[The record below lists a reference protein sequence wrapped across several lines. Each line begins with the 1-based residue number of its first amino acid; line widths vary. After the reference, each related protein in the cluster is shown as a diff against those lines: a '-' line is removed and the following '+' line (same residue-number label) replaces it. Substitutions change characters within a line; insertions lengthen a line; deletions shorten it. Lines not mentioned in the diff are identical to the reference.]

1 MFINR
6 TKICQFKSQSFK
18 FLFATVILLLG
29 NLDSNAQLNRVPIN
43 LPKYDKQRVHFGF
56 TLGLNSSN
64 FRVTKVSDFKSQD
77 SIYSIEPRRVTGL
90 NLGIVSNLRLGEH
103 WDLRFIPALSF
114 AQRNLE
120 YTFYYPGSSGSVITK
135 NIESSYLEFPL
146 DFKFK
151 SKRINNYRVYVLAGG
166 RYSIDM
172 VSQAKVLDKDK
183 DIVKL
188 ERHDY
193 GYEIGVGFDFY
204 MTYFKFSPEIKMFNG
219 LNNLLVRENTPFAK
233 PLDGLR
239 SKIFLISFTFE

>member
-1 MFINR
+1 MFLISNR
-6 TKICQFKSQSFK
+6 TY
-18 FLFATVILLLG
+18 
-29 NLDSNAQLNRVPIN
+29 AQLNRVPIN

-64 FRVTKVSDFKSQD
+64 FRVLKVSDFKNQD
-77 SIYSIEPRRVTGL
+77 SIYSVEPQAVMGL

-120 YTFYYPGSSGSVITK
+120 YTFYYPGTSGDFITK
-135 NIESSYLEFPL
+135 NIESTYLEFPL
-146 DFKFK
+146 DLKFK

-172 VSQAKVLDKDK
+172 VSQAKVLNKDK

-188 ERHDY
+188 EKHDY
-193 GYEIGVGFDFY
+193 GYEVGVGFDFY

-219 LNNLLVRENTPFAK
+219 LNNLLVPEDTPFAK
-233 PLDGLR
+233 PLDALR